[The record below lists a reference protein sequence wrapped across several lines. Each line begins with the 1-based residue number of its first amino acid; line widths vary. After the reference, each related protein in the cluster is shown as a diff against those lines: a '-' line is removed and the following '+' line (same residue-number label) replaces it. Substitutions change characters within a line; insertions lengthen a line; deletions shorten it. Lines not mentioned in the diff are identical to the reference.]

1 MADKIT
7 VSPQEL
13 SACAMAYVRASMKLT
28 QATATY
34 SRALQSLA
42 SDWTGKA
49 FAIMCLKVA
58 QMVKNLAQSY
68 YRCLDAVTELLKV
81 KGMFEQ
87 NEKEL
92 TGAFNA
98 LETGSS
104 PFDN

>member
-68 YRCLDAVTELLKV
+68 YRLKV